1 MGMHNGRFIF
11 SELISHLPHKE
22 FQKCVARYDDDSQSR
37 TFSHWDQYL
46 TMAFAQL
53 TYRESL
59 RDIEACLRSVTG
71 KLYHLGIRSKVARTT
86 LADANESRD
95 WRIFADFAQ
104 VLIRIARPLYAADPI
119 GVDLDHSVYALD
131 STTIDLCLSL
141 FPWAKFRRHKGA
153 VKMHTLLDLHGNI
166 PTFISITNG
175 KVHDVNILD
184 EIAPEAGAFY
194 VMDRGY
200 VDFERLYV
208 FTLSAA
214 FFVVRTKSN
223 ILIQRRYSH
232 PVDKATGVR
241 SDHTVI
247 LTAINS
253 VKAYPDQLRRVS
265 YLDVKTK
272 KRFKFLTNNF
282 MLPALTI
289 AQIYKSRWQVELF
302 FKWIKQHLRI
312 KAFYGTSENAV
323 KIQIWVAVSVY
334 VLVAI
339 VRKRLDLE
347 ASLYQILQ
355 ILSVTLFEKTPILQ
369 ALQASDSQEELPDP
383 GNQLILFDF

>member
-1 MGMHNGRFIF
+1 MNVGRTVF
-11 SELISHLPHKE
+11 SQLIEYLPSKE
-22 FQKCVARYDDDSQSR
+22 FQKCVARYDGDSR
-37 TFSHWDQYL
+37 LRGFSCWDQL
-46 TMAFAQL
+46 LAMSFAQL

-59 RDIEACLRSVTG
+59 RDIEACLRSMSG
-71 KLYHLGIRSKVARTT
+71 KLYHMGLRGKVARST
-86 LADANESRD
+86 LGDANETHD
-95 WRIFADFAQ
+95 WRIYADFAQ
-104 VLIRIARPLYAADPI
+104 VLIGIARPLHVRDPI
-119 GVDLDHSVYALD
+119 GVDLSQSLYALD

-141 FPWAKFRRHKGA
+141 FPWAKFRKHKGA

-166 PTFISITNG
+166 PTFISITEG

-184 EIAPEAGAFY
+184 EIMPEAGAFY

-208 FTLSAA
+208 FTLSSA

-223 ILIQRRYSH
+223 VILQRRYSH
-232 PVDKATGVR
+232 PVDRTTGVR

-247 LTAINS
+247 LTAFGSAS
-253 VKAYPDQLRRVS
+253 VYPDTLRRVS
-265 YLDVKTK
+265 YLDVDTRKQ
-272 KRFKFLTNNF
+272 FKFLTNNF
-282 MLPALTI
+282 TLPAVTI
-289 AQIYKSRWQVELF
+289 AQIYKLRWQVELF

-323 KIQIWVAVSVY
+323 KTQIWIAVSVY

-339 VRKRLDLE
+339 VRKRLMLTI
-347 ASLYQILQ
+347 SLYQILQ

-369 ALQASDSQEELPDP
+369 ALQPSDSQEDLLDNS
-383 GNQLILFDF
+383 NQLNLFNL

>member
-1 MGMHNGRFIF
+1 MHNGRFIF

-166 PTFISITNG
+166 PTFISITSG

-208 FTLSAA
+208 FTLSSA

-223 ILIQRRYSH
+223 VLIQRRYSH
-232 PVDKATGVR
+232 PVDKTTGVR

-247 LTAINS
+247 LTAVNS

-265 YLDVKTK
+265 YLDVKTR

-323 KIQIWVAVSVY
+323 KTQIWVAVSVY

-339 VRKRLDLE
+339 VRKRLALG

>member
-1 MGMHNGRFIF
+1 MNAGRTVFAQ
-11 SELISHLPHKE
+11 LIAHLSHIE
-22 FQKCVARYDDDSQSR
+22 FQKCVARYDGDDHHRSLSC
-37 TFSHWDQYL
+37 WDQYL
-46 TMAFAQL
+46 AMAFAQF

-59 RDIEACLRSVTG
+59 RDIEACLRSMSG
-71 KLYHLGIRSKVARTT
+71 KLYHMGFRSRIARST
-86 LADANESRD
+86 LADANETHN

-104 VLIRIARPLYAADPI
+104 HLIGVARPLHAEDPM
-119 GVDLDHSVYALD
+119 GVDLAHSLYALD
-131 STTIDLCLSL
+131 STTIDLCLAL
-141 FPWAKFRRHKGA
+141 FPWARFRQHKGA
-153 VKMHTLLDLHGNI
+153 VKVHTLLDLRGNI
-166 PTFISITNG
+166 PTFIRVTSG

-184 EIAPEAGAFY
+184 EILPEAGAFY

-200 VDFERLYV
+200 VDFERLYI

-223 ILIQRRYSH
+223 VLLQRRYSH
-232 PVDKATGVR
+232 PVDKTTGVR

-247 LTAINS
+247 LTAIDS
-253 VKAYPDQLRRVS
+253 VKVYPEQLRRVS
-265 YLDVKTK
+265 YLDVKTG

-282 MLPALTI
+282 TLPALTI

-323 KIQIWVAVSVY
+323 KTQIWIAVSVY

-339 VRKRLDLE
+339 IRKRVGLD

-355 ILSVTLFEKTPILQ
+355 ILSLTLFEKTPILQ
-369 ALQASDSQEELPDP
+369 ALQASDSQEESLGP
-383 GNQLILFDF
+383 GNQLILFEF

>member
-1 MGMHNGRFIF
+1 MNSGRTVFAQ
-11 SELISHLPHKE
+11 LIGFLPDRE
-22 FQKCVARYDDDSQSR
+22 FRRCVAHYDGDAR
-37 TFSHWDQYL
+37 LRGFCCWDQYL

-59 RDIEACLRSVTG
+59 RDIEACLRSVGG
-71 KLYHLGIRSKVARTT
+71 KLYHMGFHGKVARST

-95 WRIFADFAQ
+95 WRIYADFAQ
-104 VLIRIARPLYAADPI
+104 VLIRIARPLYAHDPI
-119 GVDLDHSVYALD
+119 GVDLDQSLYALD

-141 FPWAKFRRHKGA
+141 FPWARFRKHKAA

-166 PTFISITNG
+166 PTFIRVTAG

-184 EIAPEAGAFY
+184 EILPETGAFY

-200 VDFERLYV
+200 IDFERLYV
-208 FTLSAA
+208 FTLCSA
-214 FFVVRTKSN
+214 FFVVRTKEKV
-223 ILIQRRYSH
+223 LLQRRSSH
-232 PVDKATGVR
+232 PVDKSTGVR
-241 SDHTVI
+241 SDQTVI
-247 LTAINS
+247 LTAVDS
-253 VKAYPDQLRRVS
+253 AKAYPDALRRVS
-265 YLDVKTK
+265 YFDVATN
-272 KRFKFLTNNF
+272 KRLKFLTNNF
-282 MLPALTI
+282 VLPALTI

-323 KIQIWVAVSVY
+323 KTQIWIAVSVY

-339 VRKRLDLE
+339 VRKRLELE

-369 ALQASDSQEELPDP
+369 AFQASDSRDDLLDD
-383 GNQLILFDF
+383 GKQLILFNF

>member
-1 MGMHNGRFIF
+1 MHTGRFIF
-11 SELISHLPHKE
+11 SELISHLPQKE
-22 FQKCVARYDDDSQSR
+22 FQKCVARYDDDSQPR

-71 KLYHLGIRSKVARTT
+71 KLYHLGIRSRVARTT

-119 GVDLDHSVYALD
+119 GVDLDHSLYALD

-166 PTFISITNG
+166 PTFISITSG

-223 ILIQRRYSH
+223 VLLDRRYSH
-232 PVDKATGVR
+232 PVDKTTGVR

-247 LTAINS
+247 LTAISS
-253 VKAYPDQLRRVS
+253 VKAYPEQLRRVS
-265 YLDVKTK
+265 YLDVKTR

-282 MLPALTI
+282 TLPAVTI
-289 AQIYKSRWQVELF
+289 ARIYQSRWQVELF
-302 FKWIKQHLRI
+302 FRWVKQHLRI

-323 KIQIWVAVSVY
+323 KTQIWIAVSVY

-339 VRKRLDLE
+339 VRKRLALE

-369 ALQASDSQEELPDP
+369 AIDVANSENAPIDIS
-383 GNQLILFDF
+383 NQLILFDF

>member
-1 MGMHNGRFIF
+1 M
-11 SELISHLPHKE
+11 EHLPRYE
-22 FQKCVARYDDDSQSR
+22 FQKCVSRYHGDHQQKSF
-37 TFSHWDQYL
+37 TCWDQFL
-46 TMAFAQL
+46 AMGFAQF

-59 RDIEACLRSVTG
+59 RDIEACLHSVGG
-71 KLYHLGIRSKVARTT
+71 KLYHMGFRGKVARST

-104 VLIRIARPLYAADPI
+104 VLIAIARPLHAGDPI
-119 GVDLDHSVYALD
+119 GVDLDASLYALD

-141 FPWAKFRRHKGA
+141 FPWAHFRRHKAA
-153 VKMHTLLDLHGNI
+153 VKLHTLLDLRGNI
-166 PTFISITNG
+166 PTFIGISDG

-184 EIAPEAGAFY
+184 EILPEPGAFY

-200 VDFERLYV
+200 VDFERLYI

-223 ILIQRRYSH
+223 VLLQRRYSH

-247 LTAINS
+247 LTAIDS
-253 VKAYPDQLRRVS
+253 AKAYPEQLRRVS
-265 YLDVKTK
+265 YLDVATR

-282 MLPALTI
+282 TLPALTI
-289 AQIYKSRWQVELF
+289 AQIYKSRWQIELF
-302 FKWIKQHLRI
+302 FKWIKEHLRI
-312 KAFYGTSENAV
+312 KAFYGTSQNAV
-323 KIQIWVAVSVY
+323 KTQIWIAVSVY

-339 VRKRLDLE
+339 VRKRLGLE

-355 ILSVTLFEKTPILQ
+355 ILSVTLFEKTPILR
-369 ALQASDSQEELPDP
+369 ALQASDSENDLPDAS
-383 GNQLILFDF
+383 NQLILFDF

>member
-1 MGMHNGRFIF
+1 MHNGRFIF

-22 FQKCVARYDDDSQSR
+22 FQKCVARYDDDSQPR

-184 EIAPEAGAFY
+184 EIVPEAGAFY

-369 ALQASDSQEELPDP
+369 ALQAADSQEELSDP

>member
-1 MGMHNGRFIF
+1 MHNGRFIF

-166 PTFISITNG
+166 PTFISITSG

-208 FTLSAA
+208 FTLSSA

-223 ILIQRRYSH
+223 VLIQRRYSH
-232 PVDKATGVR
+232 PVDKTTGVR

-253 VKAYPDQLRRVS
+253 VKAYPDPLRRVS
-265 YLDVKTK
+265 YLDVKTR

-323 KIQIWVAVSVY
+323 KTQIWIAVSVY

-339 VRKRLDLE
+339 VRKRLAVG

-369 ALQASDSQEELPDP
+369 ALQPSDSRDDLLDFA
-383 GNQLILFDF
+383 NQLNLFDL